1 MAAFKS
7 SYPDPVT
14 DDTPPFREFNVSN
27 HLLGDRA
34 ALDAAF
40 ERDGYWFFRD
50 VLDKE
55 AVGRLRAIYL
65 KTLNE
70 LGVIDPTRTD
80 AAVYNGASLDDYPI
94 VMGGP
99 PEEDPLVRLYPRDS
113 FVNEPKIKQFFTE
126 LFGDEVFW
134 VPNSEF
140 QAFPPQKGYK
150 GSRFN
155 YLHCDGPNNKGLPL
169 KVVWVPLATIDEDT
183 GGLAVAEG
191 WNKPRIGDFAR
202 PPEGIAY
209 GAVPTDAWRRAVYQ
223 PGDLLVFSL
232 ETPHSGLAN
241 RSDKYFRLSM
251 DIRGMKKSDNV
262 PFVGKVK
269 TVDANAISVKADDGR
284 EQTFRLDQDTFC
296 RIYRGK
302 LSGMPLEL
310 HEIPQLVKPGAPIYV
325 ASENG
330 RARFIRPQH

>member
-1 MAAFKS
+1 MSF
-7 SYPDPVT
+7 YPKPLE

-34 ALDAAF
+34 ALDAAW

-55 AVGRLRAIYL
+55 AVGRTRAVYL
-65 KTLNE
+65 KVLND

-80 AAVYNGASLDDYPI
+80 AAVWNGASLEGYPI

-99 PEEDPLVRLYPRDS
+99 PEEDPLLALYPRDML
-113 FVNEPKIKQFFTE
+113 VNDPKIKRFFAE

-140 QAFPPQKGYK
+140 QAFPPQKGYD

-155 YLHCDGPNNKGLPL
+155 YIHCDGPNNKGLPL
-169 KVVWVPLATIDEDT
+169 RVCWIPLVTIDEDT
-183 GGLAVAEG
+183 GGLTVAEG
-191 WNKPRIGDFAR
+191 MHKPRMNDFAR
-202 PPEGIAY
+202 PAAGIAY
-209 GAVPTDAWRRAVYQ
+209 GAVPEDAWRRAVYQ

-241 RSDKYFRLSM
+241 RSDRYFRLSM
-251 DIRGMKKSDNV
+251 DIRGMKQSGNI
-262 PFVGKVK
+262 PTIGKVK
-269 TVDANAISVKADDGR
+269 AIDANAITVATDAGDDR
-284 EQTFRLDQDTFC
+284 TFRIDEDTFC
-296 RIYRGK
+296 RVYRGK
-302 LSGMPLEL
+302 LTGMPLKL
-310 HEIPQLVKPGAPIYV
+310 DEIPKLVKIGAPVYV
-325 ASENG
+325 ASDHG
-330 RARFIRPQH
+330 TAVFIRPQH